1 VTLAVVTGAAL
12 AAGLLLE
19 RWPGRRTGPV
29 FSEAMRIAAAE
40 TPVLFARGATRVRED
55 EAVLGPGPVEI
66 LLRAPAAV
74 TAVRVTVGGQGGVLR
89 VAGLPPVVLR
99 PTGALLDL
107 PFVPYHEV
115 RGRDG
120 RRVVF
125 SRARLALEGEA
136 ILRSGEGP
144 L

>member
-1 VTLAVVTGAAL
+1 MSTL
-12 AAGLLLE
+12 
-19 RWPGRRTGPV
+19 
-29 FSEAMRIAAAE
+29 
-40 TPVLFARGATRVRED
+40 
-55 EAVLGPGPVEI
+55 
-66 LLRAPAAV
+66 
-74 TAVRVTVGGQGGVLR
+74 RVTIGGQRGVLR
-89 VAGLPPVVLR
+89 AAGLPPLVLR

-107 PFVPYHEV
+107 PFVPYHQV

-125 SRARLALEGEA
+125 SRARLAPEGEA